1 MQQWG
6 TLKKW
11 SNKKLQK
18 INAID
23 FFRAKL
29 KLGGLLDKVLFL
41 PANFQHCRGT
51 FFMPFL
57 RCFLRLISLQTN
69 RFFNLKNEF
78 SH

>member
-23 FFRAKL
+23 FFSC
-29 KLGGLLDKVLFL
+29 
-41 PANFQHCRGT
+41 QTQIRGT
-51 FFMPFL
+51 AGQGSIFTCKLSTLSRYIFYAFFALFPEINITSNEPFFQL
-57 RCFLRLISLQTN
+57 E
-69 RFFNLKNEF
+69 K
-78 SH
+78 